1 MSKSAQHGDIDTG
14 TLTAG
19 QLALSPGCTYD
30 FPGAL
35 KKLVN
40 LASSAIAGSDGSARG
55 SQVDLT
61 EGSSD
66 DEAYAFLDSSE
77 EEDGSDDGARNSS
90 TAEPK
95 RETKVGSSYGAHL
108 TACEQNPWLLN
119 CARSMVFALCLHEPL
134 HHGPC
139 TDCHV

>member
-1 MSKSAQHGDIDTG
+1 LSKSAQHGDIDTS
-14 TLTAG
+14 TLAAG

-66 DEAYAFLDSSE
+66 DEAYAFLDWPWCK
-77 EEDGSDDGARNSS
+77 GSCKHNAKTMGRAQFRSHGFCS
-90 TAEPK
+90 HAVK
-95 RETKVGSSYGAHL
+95 
-108 TACEQNPWLLN
+108 
-119 CARSMVFALCLHEPL
+119 CAP
-134 HHGPC
+134 
-139 TDCHV
+139 